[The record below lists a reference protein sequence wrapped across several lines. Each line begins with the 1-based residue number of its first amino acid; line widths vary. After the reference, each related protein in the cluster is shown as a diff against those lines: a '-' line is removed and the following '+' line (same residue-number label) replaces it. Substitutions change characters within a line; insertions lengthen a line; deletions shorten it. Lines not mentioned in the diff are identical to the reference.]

1 MTKFNGKFS
10 EDIVKEVRKDFE
22 RRRQERKPLEL
33 QWRLN
38 MNFYSGNQY
47 AEITPVGDVEQYGK
61 HILAREG
68 KYTTI
73 SLR

>member
-38 MNFYSGNQY
+38 MNFYNGLSRDGRSWL
-47 AEITPVGDVEQYGK
+47 TPKQ
-61 HILAREG
+61 
-68 KYTTI
+68 
-73 SLR
+73 